1 MKTSSHNGF
10 SEENLVM
17 FPEAKNFKIER
28 KLFSTTSDPLD
39 DLLSEFSHLKDEDIP
54 FFDDERFEDD
64 NDLDLDESFYS
75 LDAFMN
81 RHQIGNVQT
90 PDDRL
95 IALINE
101 RLDAISEAKQRIKF
115 YLEEIEMFMP
125 RKKR

>member
-1 MKTSSHNGF
+1 MKSTSHNGF

-17 FPEAKNFKIER
+17 FPSSKNFKIEPQ
-28 KLFSTTSDPLD
+28 LYSHSPDLLN
-39 DLLSEFSHLKDEDIP
+39 DLLSEFSHLKDEDVP
-54 FFDDERFEDD
+54 FYDDERFEDD
-64 NDLDLDESFYS
+64 NDLDLDETFYS
-75 LDAFMN
+75 LEAFMN

-95 IALINE
+95 VALIND
-101 RLDAISEAKQRIKF
+101 RLNAISEAKERIKF

>member
-17 FPEAKNFKIER
+17 FPAAKNFKIESQ
-28 KLFSTTSDPLD
+28 LFLKSADPLD

-54 FFDDERFEDD
+54 YFDDERFEDD
-64 NDLDLDESFYS
+64 NDIDLDESFYS
-75 LDAFMN
+75 LEAFMN
-81 RHQIGNVQT
+81 RHQVRNVQT

-95 IALINE
+95 AALINE
-101 RLDAISEAKQRIKF
+101 RLDAISEAKERIKF

-125 RKKR
+125 RKKK

>member
-17 FPEAKNFKIER
+17 FPAAKNFKIESHLHIR
-28 KLFSTTSDPLD
+28 SADPID
-39 DLLSEFSHLKDEDIP
+39 DLLSEFSHFKDEDIP
-54 FFDDERFEDD
+54 LFDDERFDDEDD
-64 NDLDLDESFYS
+64 LDIDQSFYS
-75 LDAFMN
+75 LEAFMN

-101 RLDAISEAKQRIKF
+101 RLDAISVAKERIKF

-125 RKKR
+125 RKKK

>member
-1 MKTSSHNGF
+1 MKTTSHNGF

-17 FPEAKNFKIER
+17 FPAAKNFKIER

-39 DLLSEFSHLKDEDIP
+39 DLLSEFSHLKDEDTP

-101 RLDAISEAKQRIKF
+101 RLDAISEAKERIKF